1 MAVVC
6 ADKRNINSLASYP
19 EQHSNWSLQ
28 PISSWTLD
36 RHKIIP
42 SPVYVALLKGAIVAA
57 VSVSALR
64 NGRTH
69 QQHIL
74 IYSSVQYRI
83 RHWSSAILPTAA
95 VVWPNC
101 RNSRADYTV
110 KC

>member
-1 MAVVC
+1 MTTRHNKLSVNSTEIPTSHGCRVC
-6 ADKRNINSLASYP
+6 RQT
-19 EQHSNWSLQ
+19 QHKQSSWLSGTTQQLSLQ

-83 RHWSSAILPTAA
+83 RH
-95 VVWPNC
+95 
-101 RNSRADYTV
+101 
-110 KC
+110 